1 MAGLG
6 NVREPGGTGGK
17 VRMDRN
23 LGREGEGGQESG
35 EGRGGWAEIW
45 SCMWYEQAPR
55 GKSLLW
61 SPDAHSGLL
70 GSLQMVPCDLNDR
83 GIRSSDLPRQFGT
96 ASPLR
101 KTSHVR

>member
-70 GSLQMVPCDLNDR
+70 GSLQMVPCDLKDR